1 MKKLETIQAESMA
14 AALAEVK
21 RRLGPDAVIVH
32 TRTVERRALLGV
44 GGRRHVE
51 ITAAASSSDL
61 PGPRASANLPQT
73 RRARA
78 RAASP
83 SAEGAAPT
91 MRHAKDQALRT
102 AVHALRAEIGE
113 LKELVEDLAAQRA
126 ARQPA
131 EAAPEQP
138 AELRETHVSLLANA
152 VSRDLAAALTARLRE
167 HLTSEQLADPAA
179 VRAALRTQVAALLP
193 VAGEIT
199 LEPGTGPKVVA
210 LIGPT
215 GVGKTTT
222 IAKLAADFALRKK
235 KRTGLITLD
244 TYRIAAAE
252 QLRTYAEI
260 IAVPLRVAASA
271 RQMETALAELA
282 DCDVILI
289 DTAGRSPDDG
299 AAIES
304 LAELLAVAPAC
315 ERHLVLSATGSSA
328 VLERAIAGFAPAGV
342 DRVLFT
348 KLDEAVGCGVML
360 DCLRQARARLSYVTT
375 GQQVPADIAPADAGA
390 LADRLIDGQNV
401 LGRVVAP
408 DRAGIG
414 FDRGGASVRSPEVVA
429 TAVEPRARRGKNE
442 PTK

>member
-1 MKKLETIQAESMA
+1 
-14 AALAEVK
+14 
-21 RRLGPDAVIVH
+21 
-32 TRTVERRALLGV
+32 
-44 GGRRHVE
+44 
-51 ITAAASSSDL
+51 
-61 PGPRASANLPQT
+61 
-73 RRARA
+73 
-78 RAASP
+78 
-83 SAEGAAPT
+83 

-244 TYRIAAAE
+244 T
-252 QLRTYAEI
+252 
-260 IAVPLRVAASA
+260 
-271 RQMETALAELA
+271 
-282 DCDVILI
+282 
-289 DTAGRSPDDG
+289 
-299 AAIES
+299 
-304 LAELLAVAPAC
+304 
-315 ERHLVLSATGSSA
+315 
-328 VLERAIAGFAPAGV
+328 
-342 DRVLFT
+342 
-348 KLDEAVGCGVML
+348 
-360 DCLRQARARLSYVTT
+360 
-375 GQQVPADIAPADAGA
+375 
-390 LADRLIDGQNV
+390 
-401 LGRVVAP
+401 
-408 DRAGIG
+408 
-414 FDRGGASVRSPEVVA
+414 
-429 TAVEPRARRGKNE
+429 
-442 PTK
+442 